1 MTDKLKKNR
10 TSTSGIP
17 NRQEQAELARH
28 VGAKLK
34 EAREMVGLSQLNAA
48 KQIGYSNSTKLS
60 KIETGR
66 HSSQVPMWVL
76 KRAAQVYDVSLDY
89 LLGITESM
97 EQEDSRH
104 AALREMMV
112 HMRQDWE
119 RMRSRDVL
127 VQSNMLDRIKSIE
140 KGVLHI
146 DTEAAAAE
154 LAMVRLIELNPQAW
168 DELRGGC
175 KALATVQT
183 TAAAARN
190 ARRNMQRFRNENRAS
205 GGAPQLDLVF
215 V

>member
-1 MTDKLKKNR
+1 MIEPKKNR
-10 TSTSGIP
+10 TSITGTP

-48 KQIGYSNSTKLS
+48 RQIGYANSTKLS
-60 KIETGR
+60 KIETGK
-66 HSSQVPMWVL
+66 HSSQIPMWML
-76 KRAAQVYDVSLDY
+76 KRASQVYDVSLDY

-97 EQEDSRH
+97 EREDVRH
-104 AALREMMV
+104 SALREMMV
-112 HMRQDWE
+112 HMREDWE
-119 RMRSRDVL
+119 RMRCRDVL

-168 DELRGGC
+168 EELRGGC